1 MTFKTSLNLTDYT
14 NDKFETLP
22 NIELNVN
29 KQDTTVYAEIFVVVL
44 FSRISRSSIRENINP
59 QDFLCISLCKML
71 KLQNLTPA
79 NLSVIPQTAKKY
91 MSVNITA
98 YLRPSRF
105 V

>member
-22 NIELNVN
+22 NKELNVN
-29 KQDTTVYAEIFVVVL
+29 KQDTTVYAEIFAVVL

-79 NLSVIPQTAKKY
+79 NLSVIPQTAK
-91 MSVNITA
+91 NIC
-98 YLRPSRF
+98 P
-105 V
+105 